1 MPRLIAALGL
11 VCLLA
16 ATALAGQPL
25 PGADQPLPGTDQPQ
39 QVAPKPLRVAVE
51 DHYPPYSFADEAGR
65 MAGFNVDIA
74 HALAKAMG
82 RECVI
87 VSRPWNDLLPG
98 LAAGRYDAIVACMAI
113 KPDRLEFA
121 DFTDYYLR
129 SKTGFI
135 GRAGMDHDVSP
146 EALRGRTLVSQD
158 GTAQLAYL
166 HETYGDVAATK
177 GYPSM
182 EEAFLAVAQ
191 GRADLCLAPLLAG
204 LEFLKGKTGKGC
216 DIIGP
221 ALTNEQYA
229 HAPAHIAVRKGDT
242 RLRDQLNQGLRTIRA
257 NGDYAAISR
266 RYFPFSVY

>member
-11 VCLLA
+11 LCLLA
-16 ATALAGQPL
+16 ASALA
-25 PGADQPLPGTDQPQ
+25 DQ
-39 QVAPKPLRVAVE
+39 PLRVAVE
-51 DHYPPYSFADEAGR
+51 DHYPPFSFADETGR

-74 HALAKAMG
+74 HALARAMG

-87 VSRPWNDLLPG
+87 VAAPWKDLLPE
-98 LAAGRYDAIVACMAI
+98 LADGRYDAIVACMAI
-113 KPDRLEFA
+113 KPDRLEYA

-135 GRAGMDHDVSP
+135 GRAGMDSTVSP

-158 GTAQLAYL
+158 DTAQLAYL
-166 HETYGDVAATK
+166 RDIYGAAAVVE

-182 EEAFLAVAQ
+182 EEAFLAVAH

-204 LEFLKGKTGKGC
+204 LEFLKGEEGKGC

-221 ALTNEQYA
+221 ALTNEQFA
-229 HAPAHIAVRKGDT
+229 HAPAHIAVRKGDS

-257 NGDYAAISR
+257 NGDFAAISR

>member
-1 MPRLIAALGL
+1 MPRLIAVLGL
-11 VCLLA
+11 LCLLT
-16 ATALAGQPL
+16 ATALA
-25 PGADQPLPGTDQPQ
+25 DQPL
-39 QVAPKPLRVAVE
+39 RIAVE
-51 DHYPPYSFADEAGR
+51 DHYPPYSFADETGR

-74 HALAKAMG
+74 HALARVMG
-82 RECVI
+82 RECAI
-87 VSRPWNDLLPG
+87 VALPWSELLPG
-98 LAAGRYDAIVACMAI
+98 LAAGRYDAIVACMAV
-113 KPDRLEFA
+113 KPDRLEYA

-158 GTAQLAYL
+158 DTAQLAYL
-166 HETYGDVAATK
+166 RETYGTVAVVE

-182 EEAFLAVAQ
+182 EEAFLAVAD
-191 GRADLCLAPLLAG
+191 GRADLCLTPLLAG
-204 LEFLKGKTGKGC
+204 LEFLKGEAGTRC

-221 ALTNEQYA
+221 ALTNEQFV

-242 RLRDQLNQGLRTIRA
+242 RLRDQLNQGLKTIRA
-257 NGDYAAISR
+257 NGDFAAISR